1 MNGRRAIVARSAQSR
16 QKFLKRVGANLI
28 SLGPLLRYRR
38 RLAHPC
44 YTFGMGKFKIGQ
56 SVRLRSTVQSGGD
69 AHCEY
74 RIIRQL
80 AQADDI
86 IRYRVRSSAD
96 ERDEMVV
103 KESQIRDG
111 QNSPA

>member
-1 MNGRRAIVARSAQSR
+1 MS
-16 QKFLKRVGANLI
+16 
-28 SLGPLLRYRR
+28 
-38 RLAHPC
+38 
-44 YTFGMGKFKIGQ
+44 KFKIGQ
-56 SVRLRSTVQSGGD
+56 SVRLLSTGGRRIG
-69 AHCEY
+69 EY

-103 KESQIRDG
+103 KESELHDWQTSRAL
-111 QNSPA
+111 PRR